1 MNVPKSIDFKRLAA
15 RMALIVWVLAWMAY
29 VLQGQA
35 PFHGD
40 ESTLVLMSRD
50 YAYQFLE
57 RDMAKVLYQQPP
69 WNSTEQELRLLNGT
83 ISKYSIGLVWHV
95 GGYTLAQLPDQ
106 YDWGADWDYNVATA
120 RVPDAALLAVIR
132 APSTIMTALGV
143 AVMAALGWWVGGWR
157 AAMLACA
164 LYALNPPLLLNGRRA
179 MFEGAF
185 LLFTLLTV
193 LAGVALAAHLQRPQ
207 TNMARHM
214 GARRWVI
221 VSLFV
226 ALGISGGMALASKH
240 TAVVAVG
247 AVFGG
252 VAWALVRADWRR
264 WPFLALSAML
274 CLAVFFLL
282 NPAWWNDPLG
292 RAAEVLTMRNQMLSG
307 QAATFGG
314 YADWGE
320 RMAGLLR
327 QTLLQPMYY
336 EVDAWGTYP
345 AIAEQIRAYEASAWG
360 GLALSPWIA
369 AAGGVL
375 ALWGVWRLA
384 RDGAAGLVVLLWAGA
399 TIAFVVLA
407 TPLEWQRY
415 YLPMYPP
422 LIVLIARA
430 VGPRRPFRAL
440 EA

>member
-1 MNVPKSIDFKRLAA
+1 
-15 RMALIVWVLAWMAY
+15 
-29 VLQGQA
+29 
-35 PFHGD
+35 
-40 ESTLVLMSRD
+40 
-50 YAYQFLE
+50 
-57 RDMAKVLYQQPP
+57 
-69 WNSTEQELRLLNGT
+69 
-83 ISKYSIGLVWHV
+83 
-95 GGYTLAQLPDQ
+95 
-106 YDWGADWDYNVATA
+106 
-120 RVPDAALLAVIR
+120 
-132 APSTIMTALGV
+132 
-143 AVMAALGWWVGGWR
+143 
-157 AAMLACA
+157 
-164 LYALNPPLLLNGRRA
+164 
-179 MFEGAF
+179 
-185 LLFTLLTV
+185 
-193 LAGVALAAHLQRPQ
+193 
-207 TNMARHM
+207 
-214 GARRWVI
+214 
-221 VSLFV
+221 
-226 ALGISGGMALASKH
+226 
-240 TAVVAVG
+240 
-247 AVFGG
+247 
-252 VAWALVRADWRR
+252 
-264 WPFLALSAML
+264 LSAML